1 MEENDMDLKNI
12 RRGFSRATLT
22 VAGIGTLIGL
32 LLIIIP
38 VGFLL
43 DVVFFI
49 MGIATIVVSLPAL
62 ISLLPLRHTKVG
74 KVSLVCTALMVFAG
88 FLMLF
93 WHSNILLVIV
103 GVVMIA
109 QPILAIASDS
119 DRQARLKAEL
129 PKLIIGVVLVLL
141 GPANAID
148 ILFDVAGVGLIV
160 LSILYLIWTYRLV
173 KKSQH
178 VIGNRVF
185 VDEDGNGTIDAIY
198 VDTDGNGEADTAT
211 DYKERK

>member
-1 MEENDMDLKNI
+1 MDFKNI

-22 VAGIGTLIGL
+22 IAGVGALIGL
-32 LLIIIP
+32 LLIVIP
-38 VGFLL
+38 VGFLI

-49 MGIATIVVSLPAL
+49 MGIATIAVSLPAL
-62 ISLLPLRHTKVG
+62 FSLLPLRHTSVG
-74 KVSLVCTALMVFAG
+74 KVSLISTALMVIAG

-93 WHSNILLVIV
+93 CHSSVYSSVLLIVV
-103 GVVMIA
+103 GVVMIV

-129 PKLIIGVVLVLL
+129 PKLIIGVILVVL

-160 LSILYLIWTYRLV
+160 LSILYLLWSYRIV
-173 KKSQH
+173 KKAQN
-178 VIGNRVF
+178 ITGNRIF
-185 VDEDGNGTIDAIY
+185 VDTDGNGTIDTIY

-211 DYKERK
+211 NYREKK

>member
-1 MEENDMDLKNI
+1 MNFKNI
-12 RRGFSRATLT
+12 RRNFSRASLT
-22 VAGIGTLIGL
+22 VAGLGVLLGL

-43 DVVFFI
+43 DLVFFI
-49 MGIATIVVSLPAL
+49 MGIVTIVVSLPAL

-74 KVSLVCTALMVFAG
+74 KISFVCTVLTVAAG

-93 WHSNILLVIV
+93 WHSSILLIIV
-103 GVVMIA
+103 GLVMIA
-109 QPILAIASDS
+109 QPIISIVNATN
-119 DRQARLKAEL
+119 RQATLKAEV
-129 PKLIIGVVLVLL
+129 PKLIIGVVLLLL

-148 ILFDVAGVGLIV
+148 ILFDIAGIGVII
-160 LSILYLIWTYRLV
+160 LSIVYLISMYVVV
-173 KKSQH
+173 KKSQNA
-178 VIGNRVF
+178 IGTRVF

-211 DYKERK
+211 NYREKR

>member
-1 MEENDMDLKNI
+1 MDFKNI
-12 RRGFSRATLT
+12 RRGFSRANLV
-22 VAGIGTLIGL
+22 VAGIGALIGL
-32 LLIIIP
+32 LLIVIP

-62 ISLLPLRHTKVG
+62 FSLLPLRHTKVG
-74 KVSLVCTALMVFAG
+74 NVSLICTALMVLAG

-93 WHSNILLVIV
+93 WHSNILLIGV
-103 GVVMIA
+103 GIIMIA
-109 QPILAIASDS
+109 QPILAIVNDS
-119 DRQARLKAEL
+119 DRQTRLKAEL

-148 ILFDVAGVGLIV
+148 ILFDIAGVGLIV

-178 VIGNRVF
+178 IIGNRVF

-211 DYKERK
+211 DYREKK

>member
-1 MEENDMDLKNI
+1 MDFKNI
-12 RRGFSRATLT
+12 KTAFSRTSLT
-22 VAGIGTLIGL
+22 VAAIGVLIGL
-32 LLIIIP
+32 LLILIP

-49 MGIATIVVSLPAL
+49 MGIAIIVVSLPAL
-62 ISLLPLRHTKVG
+62 ISLLPLRYTKVG
-74 KVSLVCTALMVFAG
+74 NISLICTALTVFAG

-93 WHSNILLVIV
+93 WHSSVLLIIV

-109 QPILAIASDS
+109 QPILSIASAA

-129 PKLIIGVVLVLL
+129 PKLIVGVILVLL

-160 LSILYLIWTYRLV
+160 SGILYLIWSYRLV
-173 KKSQH
+173 KKTQNIS
-178 VIGNRVF
+178 GNRVF
-185 VDEDGNGTIDAIY
+185 VDEDGNGTIDAVY
-198 VDTDGNGEADTAT
+198 VDIDGNGEADTAT
-211 DYKERK
+211 DYKEK

>member
-1 MEENDMDLKNI
+1 MDFKNI
-12 RRGFSRATLT
+12 RRSFSRASL
-22 VAGIGTLIGL
+22 VIAGIGALIGL
-32 LLIIIP
+32 LLIVIP
-38 VGFLL
+38 VGFLIDL
-43 DVVFFI
+43 VFFI

-62 ISLLPLRHTKVG
+62 LSLLPLRHTKVG
-74 KVSLVCTALMVFAG
+74 NISLICTTLMVIAG

-93 WHSNILLVIV
+93 WHSSVLLIIV

-109 QPILAIASDS
+109 QPVLSIASAT

-129 PKLIIGVVLVLL
+129 PKLIIGVILVLL

-160 LSILYLIWTYRLV
+160 LSILYLLWSYKLI
-173 KKSQH
+173 KKSQN
-178 VIGNRVF
+178 ITGSRVF
-185 VDEDGNGTIDAIY
+185 VDEDGNGTIDAVY

-211 DYKERK
+211 NYREKK

>member
-1 MEENDMDLKNI
+1 MDLKNI
-12 RRGFSRATLT
+12 RRGFSRANL
-22 VAGIGTLIGL
+22 VIAGIGALIGL
-32 LLIIIP
+32 LLIVIP

-43 DVVFFI
+43 DLVFFI

-62 ISLLPLRHTKVG
+62 ISLLSLHDTKVG
-74 KVSLVCTALMVFAG
+74 RVSIVCTALMVVAG

-93 WHSNILLVIV
+93 WHSSVLLIIV

-109 QPILAIASDS
+109 QPVISIVSAQ
-119 DRQARLKAEL
+119 DRSARLKAEL
-129 PKLIIGVVLVLL
+129 PKLIIGIVLVLL

-148 ILFDVAGVGLIV
+148 ILFDIAGVGLIV

-173 KKSQH
+173 KKAQD

-185 VDEDGNGTIDAIY
+185 VDEDGNGTIDAVY

-211 DYKERK
+211 DYKEKK

>member
-1 MEENDMDLKNI
+1 MDFKNI

-22 VAGIGTLIGL
+22 IAGVGALIGL
-32 LLIIIP
+32 LLIVIP
-38 VGFLL
+38 VGFLI

-49 MGIATIVVSLPAL
+49 MGIATIAVSLPAL
-62 ISLLPLRHTKVG
+62 FSLLPLRHTSVG
-74 KVSLVCTALMVFAG
+74 KVSLISTALMVIAG

-93 WHSNILLVIV
+93 WHSSVLLIVV
-103 GVVMIA
+103 GVVMIV

-129 PKLIIGVVLVLL
+129 PKLIIGVILVVL

-160 LSILYLIWTYRLV
+160 LSILYLLWSYRIV
-173 KKSQH
+173 KKAQN
-178 VIGNRVF
+178 ITGNRIF
-185 VDEDGNGTIDAIY
+185 VDTDGNGTIDTIY

-211 DYKERK
+211 NYREKK

>member
-1 MEENDMDLKNI
+1 MELKNI
-12 RRGFSRATLT
+12 RRDFSRMILT
-22 VAGIGTLIGL
+22 TAGIGILIGL
-32 LLIIIP
+32 LLIFLP

-49 MGIATIVVSLPAL
+49 MGIVTVVVSLPAL

-74 KVSLVCTALMVFAG
+74 KVSIICTALMVAAG

-93 WHSNILLVIV
+93 WHSDFLLIGV

-109 QPILAIASDS
+109 QPILAIVVAT
-119 DRQARLKAEL
+119 DRQARFKTEL
-129 PKLIIGVVLVLL
+129 PKLIIGIILVIL
-141 GPANAID
+141 GPASTVD
-148 ILFDVAGVGLIV
+148 ILFDIAGVGLIV
-160 LSILYLIWTYRLV
+160 LSIIYVLWSYRLI
-173 KKSQH
+173 KKSQN
-178 VIGNRVF
+178 VTGSRIF

-211 DYKERK
+211 NYRKKR

>member
-1 MEENDMDLKNI
+1 MDFKNI
-12 RRGFSRATLT
+12 RRGFSRASLII
-22 VAGIGTLIGL
+22 AGIGALIGL
-32 LLIIIP
+32 LLIVIP

-43 DVVFFI
+43 DLVFFI

-74 KVSLVCTALMVFAG
+74 NISLICTTLMVIAG

-93 WHSNILLVIV
+93 WHSSVLLIIV

-109 QPILAIASDS
+109 QPILSIASTT

-129 PKLIIGVVLVLL
+129 PKLIIGIILVLL

-148 ILFDVAGVGLIV
+148 VLFDVAGVGLIV
-160 LSILYLIWTYRLV
+160 FSILYLLWSYKII
-173 KKSQH
+173 KKSRN
-178 VIGNRVF
+178 ITGNRVF

-211 DYKERK
+211 GYRGKK

>member
-1 MEENDMDLKNI
+1 MDFKNI
-12 RRGFSRATLT
+12 RRGFSRAALT
-22 VAGIGTLIGL
+22 VAGIGMLIGL
-32 LLIIIP
+32 LLIVIP

-62 ISLLPLRHTKVG
+62 FSLLPLRHTKVG
-74 KVSLVCTALMVFAG
+74 NVSLICTALMVFAG

-93 WHSNILLVIV
+93 WHSNILLIGV
-103 GVVMIA
+103 GVVMIV
-109 QPILAIASDS
+109 QPVLAIASAT
-119 DRQARLKAEL
+119 DRQARFKSEM

-160 LSILYLIWTYRLV
+160 CSILYLLWTYRV
-173 KKSQH
+173 VQKAQH
-178 VIGNRVF
+178 LTGSRVF

-211 DYKERK
+211 NYREKK

>member
-1 MEENDMDLKNI
+1 MDFKNI

-22 VAGIGTLIGL
+22 IAGVGALIGL
-32 LLIIIP
+32 LLIVIP
-38 VGFLL
+38 IGFLI

-49 MGIATIVVSLPAL
+49 MGIATIAVSLPAL
-62 ISLLPLRHTKVG
+62 FSLLPLRHTSVG
-74 KVSLVCTALMVFAG
+74 KVSLISTALMVIAG

-93 WHSNILLVIV
+93 WHSSVLLIVV
-103 GVVMIA
+103 GVVMIV

-129 PKLIIGVVLVLL
+129 PKLIIGVILVVL

-160 LSILYLIWTYRLV
+160 LSILYLLWSYRIV
-173 KKSQH
+173 KKVQN
-178 VIGNRVF
+178 ITGNRIF
-185 VDEDGNGTIDAIY
+185 VDTDGNGTIDTIY

-211 DYKERK
+211 NYREKK

>member
-1 MEENDMDLKNI
+1 MDFKNI
-12 RRGFSRATLT
+12 RRGFSRANL
-22 VAGIGTLIGL
+22 VIAGVGALIGL
-32 LLIIIP
+32 LLITIP

-62 ISLLPLRHTKVG
+62 LSLLPLRGTKVG
-74 KVSLVCTALMVFAG
+74 NVSLICTALMVFAG

-93 WHSNILLVIV
+93 WHSSVLLVIV

-109 QPILAIASDS
+109 QPILSIASAADKT
-119 DRQARLKAEL
+119 ARLKAEL
-129 PKLIIGVVLVLL
+129 PKLIIGVILVLL

-148 ILFDVAGVGLIV
+148 ILFDIAGVGLIV

-173 KKSQH
+173 KKAQD
-178 VIGNRVF
+178 VTGNRVF
-185 VDEDGNGTIDAIY
+185 VDEDGNGTVDAIY

-211 DYKERK
+211 DFKEKK

>member
-1 MEENDMDLKNI
+1 MDFKNI

-22 VAGIGTLIGL
+22 IAGVGALIGL
-32 LLIIIP
+32 LLIVIP
-38 VGFLL
+38 VGFLI

-49 MGIATIVVSLPAL
+49 MGIATIAVSLPAL
-62 ISLLPLRHTKVG
+62 FSLLPLRHTSVG
-74 KVSLVCTALMVFAG
+74 KVSLISTALMVIAG

-93 WHSNILLVIV
+93 WHSSVLLIVV
-103 GVVMIA
+103 GVVMVV

-129 PKLIIGVVLVLL
+129 PKLIIGVILVVL

-160 LSILYLIWTYRLV
+160 LSILYLLWSYRIV
-173 KKSQH
+173 KKAQN
-178 VIGNRVF
+178 ITGNRIF
-185 VDEDGNGTIDAIY
+185 VDTDGNGTIDTIY

-211 DYKERK
+211 NYREKK

>member
-1 MEENDMDLKNI
+1 MDFKNI

-22 VAGIGTLIGL
+22 IAGVGALIGL
-32 LLIIIP
+32 LLIVIP
-38 VGFLL
+38 VGFLI

-49 MGIATIVVSLPAL
+49 MGIATIAISLPAL
-62 ISLLPLRHTKVG
+62 FSLLPLRHTSVG
-74 KVSLVCTALMVFAG
+74 KVSLISTALMVIAG

-93 WHSNILLVIV
+93 WHSSVLLIVV
-103 GVVMIA
+103 GVVMIV

-129 PKLIIGVVLVLL
+129 PKLIIGVILVVL

-160 LSILYLIWTYRLV
+160 LSILYLLWSYRIV
-173 KKSQH
+173 KKAQN
-178 VIGNRVF
+178 ITGNRIF
-185 VDEDGNGTIDAIY
+185 VDTDGNGTIDTIY

-211 DYKERK
+211 NYREKK

>member
-1 MEENDMDLKNI
+1 MDFKNI

-22 VAGIGTLIGL
+22 IAGVGALIGL
-32 LLIIIP
+32 LLIVIP
-38 VGFLL
+38 VGFLI

-49 MGIATIVVSLPAL
+49 MGIATIAVSLPAL
-62 ISLLPLRHTKVG
+62 FSLLPLRHTSVG
-74 KVSLVCTALMVFAG
+74 KVSLISTALMVIAG

-93 WHSNILLVIV
+93 WHSSVLLIVV
-103 GVVMIA
+103 GVVMIV

-129 PKLIIGVVLVLL
+129 PKLVIGVILVVL

-160 LSILYLIWTYRLV
+160 LSILYLLWSYRIV
-173 KKSQH
+173 KKAQN
-178 VIGNRVF
+178 ITGNRIF
-185 VDEDGNGTIDAIY
+185 VDTDGNGTIDTIY
-198 VDTDGNGEADTAT
+198 IDTDGNGEADTAT
-211 DYKERK
+211 NYREKK